1 MINFFGVFI
10 YINTMIIFLKNKQ
23 TLIVDEFKFK
33 CCIGKKGT
41 TLNKIEGDKKTP
53 RGIYKLG
60 PLYYRKDR
68 NNKIETKLKKKPIL
82 KKYGWCDDINNK
94 KYNQLI
100 KVNKNIR
107 HERMFR
113 KDSKYDFLIPI
124 QYNTKNIKIGK
135 GSAIFLHLTKNYK
148 PTAGCIAI
156 NKKDFLILL
165 KIINKKT
172 KIKIT

>member
-1 MINFFGVFI
+1 M
-10 YINTMIIFLKNKQ
+10 TIIIKNKE
-23 TLIVDEFKFK
+23 TLIFEDFKFK
-33 CCIGKKGT
+33 CCVGKNGIT
-41 TLNKIEGDKKTP
+41 NNKIEGDNKTP
-53 RGIYKLG
+53 KGIFSLG
-60 PLYYRKDR
+60 NVYFRKDR
-68 NNKIETKLKKKPIL
+68 NFLPLSKLKFTSIKKEM
-82 KKYGWCDDINNK
+82 GWCNDIKNK